1 MLAHYITEGLLCVP
15 RVIASHHLLLNLL
28 GLLHSV
34 RAACRDLL
42 LLPVQGSLHAGPHG
56 LLLGVGRGGL
66 AAWRHVSQWTVA
78 SLSGFSSS
86 VGRLVRRA
94 YLGERGGGSR
104 GLVGEGGHRSGTGGA
119 HGNRRGAA
127 GGSGNLCRTSGGG
140 GAAATGSSG
149 GGRGGGGVHG
159 GMGLAVGHHRH
170 EQQHRT
176 ESICQITGSSGHSE
190 SGAGNEVRWQHGA
203 AAAQHMTGS
212 TRARSTGSAAEADGA
227 GVEGAGALLAAE
239 GREAGA
245 ATFTGEAG
253 SGRGMGGSTTGWE
266 GRCRE
271 GEGPQVSLVWQ
282 VQQMGVRCA
291 ASRFMP
297 PLWPP
302 RPQAL

>member
-1 MLAHYITEGLLCVP
+1 MLAHYITEGVLCVP
-15 RVIASHHLLLNLL
+15 RVIASHHLLLNPL

-56 LLLGVGRGGL
+56 LLLLGVGRGGL
-66 AAWRHVSQWTVA
+66 AAWRHVSQHTVA

-149 GGRGGGGVHG
+149 GGTGGGGVHG
-159 GMGLAVGHHRH
+159 GMGLAVGHHR
-170 EQQHRT
+170 
-176 ESICQITGSSGHSE
+176 IIGSSGHSE

-227 GVEGAGALLAAE
+227 GVEGAGALLVAE
-239 GREAGA
+239 GKEAGA

-253 SGRGMGGSTTGWE
+253 SGRGMGGSTT
-266 GRCRE
+266 
-271 GEGPQVSLVWQ
+271 S
-282 VQQMGVRCA
+282 
-291 ASRFMP
+291 
-297 PLWPP
+297 
-302 RPQAL
+302 